1 MVCFLGCHDVTLLRG
16 LALASLYLSSNT
28 EGNMAVEGFEC
39 SPNLEKIT
47 IKFKEDDAKT
57 L

>member
-1 MVCFLGCHDVTLLRG
+1 MVCFLGCHDVTQLRG

-39 SPNLEKIT
+39 SPNLEKNIHQ
-47 IKFKEDDAKT
+47 I
-57 L
+57 